1 MKLNFFS
8 AWAAIT
14 LLFASAP
21 VMRADLLE
29 MVNGDR
35 YSGKV
40 LSMSADTVVLNSE
53 VLGKINVPRGKVA
66 RLTLGTA
73 ATPKTA
79 ADPAQPISTN
89 QLIIISVPPAAGS
102 PVDLSAALQQLGGS
116 TNLVDQI
123 RQQVFAGNPGGAA
136 KYDQMV
142 SGLLSGQINLND
154 LRQQAQ
160 SSADQLRELKRQL
173 PEAGDSFDAYLQVL
187 DNFLKETASQPANAA
202 TPLSPRQQPER

>member
-40 LSMSADTVVLNSE
+40 LSMSADTVMLNSE

-66 RLTLGTA
+66 RLTLGA
-73 ATPKTA
+73 AAPKTA
-79 ADPAQPISTN
+79 VGPAQPISTN
-89 QLIIISVPPAAGS
+89 QPIIISVPAAAGS

-136 KYDQMV
+136 KYDEMV

-154 LRQQAQ
+154 LRRQAQ

-187 DNFLKETASQPANAA
+187 DNFLKETAGQPANAT
-202 TPLSPRQQPER
+202 TPLSPRQQSDR